1 MTHLTCSSSQAL
13 QALFQP
19 LQRGQSIKVKE
30 IMTEEV
36 TPVTPSPSPP
46 PTSHLHNPIFLS
58 SPLLTPPSLSP
69 PSTHY
74 TLSSP
79 SHIHPTLPTLPTPP
93 YSSPHSPLLPHIPY
107 SPHFSHIH
115 PTLSPPSTH
124 CTLSSPSHV
133 HPTLPTTPYSSPHS
147 SLPPHALTLSSPS
160 THTHT
165 PLPPH
170 TLTPFSLFYTCF

>member
-1 MTHLTCSSSQAL
+1 MWFSLAEEAWRVYVVTHLTCSSSQAL

-69 PSTHY
+69 PSTHC

-79 SHIHPTLPTLPTPP
+79 SHI
-93 YSSPHSPLLPHIPY
+93 
-107 SPHFSHIH
+107 
-115 PTLSPPSTH
+115 
-124 CTLSSPSHV
+124 

-170 TLTPFSLFYTCF
+170 TLTPSHPSLSSTHASKFACPFKLALLVAHIRT